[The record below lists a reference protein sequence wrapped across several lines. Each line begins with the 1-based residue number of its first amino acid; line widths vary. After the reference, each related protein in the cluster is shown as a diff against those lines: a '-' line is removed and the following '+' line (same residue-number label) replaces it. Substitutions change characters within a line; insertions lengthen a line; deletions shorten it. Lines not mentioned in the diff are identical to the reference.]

1 MKMEALHSFCPPFT
15 VQLLQSKFEALAA
28 IWREITHQIWL
39 FYVPEKEYREFVI
52 QFELWSAMLAS
63 YMDPIK
69 NNPVCSWVVS
79 ALRVGF
85 IPFVAYQ
92 MEDRLDQVFLLL
104 YSFIVMKRKDDN
116 GGITED
122 GGPRRLWKLLL
133 PSLLL
138 ARTALP
144 KDPEPAKGA
153 ISQWRIL
160 TTSWHIIT
168 VYLEMRRSSADPS
181 IESFVLGVTMI
192 YVMSLP
198 VWTGLTVLLL
208 LTTAFVINQYVAS
221 LSDMEPDF
229 VYAVFYFLEL
239 VFCSYKAQVE
249 TEAGGG
255 GGGSHYPPGGG
266 TGGYNYPPG
275 GGGPSRAAREDGPK
289 RRRKVSSDSSM

>member
-1 MKMEALHSFCPPFT
+1 
-15 VQLLQSKFEALAA
+15 LAA
-28 IWREITHQIWL
+28 LWRETTHQIWL

-52 QFELWSAMLAS
+52 QFELWSAMLGP
-63 YMDPIK
+63 YMDPIR
-69 NNPVCSWVVS
+69 NNPMYSWVVS

-104 YSFIVMKRKDDN
+104 YSFIVLKRKDDN
-116 GGITED
+116 GGIAED
-122 GGPRRLWKLLL
+122 EGPRRLWRLLL

-160 TTSWHIIT
+160 TTPWHIIT
-168 VYLEMRRSSADPS
+168 VLVEIRRSSTDPS

-198 VWTGLTVLLL
+198 VWTGVAVLLL

-221 LSDMEPDF
+221 LGDMEPEF
-229 VYAVFYFLEL
+229 VYALLYYLEL
-239 VFCSYKAQVE
+239 VFCTYRVK
-249 TEAGGG
+249 AGGG
-255 GGGSHYPPGGG
+255 GG
-266 TGGYNYPPG
+266 
-275 GGGPSRAAREDGPK
+275 RAREDGLK
-289 RRRKVSSDSSM
+289 KRRKVSSDSSM